1 MQLIYKTHF
10 ALNLDDQ
17 DILKLFFTN
26 GKEQLAFGYLVS
38 KYQERV
44 YWHVRKMVINH
55 EDANDVTQNVF
66 IKIWKGLPNF
76 KKESNLF
83 TWMYRIAT
91 NETLNFIKANK
102 KRVAQSIEEIQIE
115 NRRDDSFFSGEE
127 IEAKLYKAIGTLPE
141 KQKLVFNMK
150 YFEELKYTEIAEI
163 VGGTVGSLKASYHH
177 AQKKIEAFLTHND

>member
-1 MQLIYKTHF
+1 MHLE
-10 ALNLDDQ
+10 DP
-17 DILKLFFTN
+17 DILTLFFTK
-26 GKEQLAFGYLVS
+26 GKEQLAFGHLVK

-44 YWHVRKMVINH
+44 YWHIRKMVINH
-55 EDANDVTQNVF
+55 EDANDVTQNTF

-102 KRVAQSIEEIQIE
+102 KRIAQSIEDIQIE
-115 NRRDDSFFSGEE
+115 HRQDDSFFSGDE

-141 KQKLVFNMK
+141 KQRLVFNLK
-150 YFEELKYTEIAEI
+150 YFEELKYTEMAE
-163 VGGTVGSLKASYHH
+163 VLGGTVGSLKASYHH
-177 AQKKIEAFLTHND
+177 AQKKVETYLKLTD

>member
-1 MQLIYKTHF
+1 MQIDDR
-10 ALNLDDQ
+10 NILD
-17 DILKLFFTN
+17 LFFTK
-26 GKEQLAFGYLVS
+26 GKEQQAFSHLVK

-44 YWHVRKMVINH
+44 YWHIRKMVINH
-55 EDANDVTQNVF
+55 EDANDVTQNTF

-91 NETLNFIKANK
+91 NETLNFIKTNK
-102 KRVAQSIEEIQIE
+102 KRVAQSIDEMQIE
-115 NRRDDSFFSGEE
+115 NRKDDTYFTGEE

-141 KQKLVFNMK
+141 KQRLVFNMK

-163 VGGTVGSLKASYHH
+163 LGGSVGSLKASYHH
-177 AQKKIEAFLTHND
+177 AQKKIEAHLTTND